1 GNTTSYTYDGFGNLL
16 SSQSPDKGLTKY
28 SYDVDGNVIQLTRAN
43 NIVTTYTYD
52 ALGRQTKA
60 QTGTQV
66 HAWVYDN
73 CTNGKGRLCGTSD
86 GTSSSGF
93 GYNKAGQ
100 MIVQTRVIN
109 GTSYQTN
116 WAYDTYGRL
125 ISESFANDSY
135 KVSYGYDTLS
145 RINTVKLRIQGADK
159 DVVKNI
165 TYEPYG

>member
-1 GNTTSYTYDGFGNLL
+1 ANGNLTSIKDGKGNTTSYTYDGFGNLL

-86 GTSSSGF
+86 GTS
-93 GYNKAGQ
+93 
-100 MIVQTRVIN
+100 
-109 GTSYQTN
+109 
-116 WAYDTYGRL
+116 
-125 ISESFANDSY
+125 
-135 KVSYGYDTLS
+135 
-145 RINTVKLRIQGADK
+145 
-159 DVVKNI
+159 
-165 TYEPYG
+165 